1 MPAARS
7 LLIAATLVTACLS
20 GCASRSEN
28 REPPSSSA
36 TAASS
41 ESTAAG
47 DQNSAVVEAFG
58 GAYESRELSSYLN
71 GVAHRLSPKS
81 APGSLKVVVLDSPI
95 VNAFTTADGYIFVT
109 RGLLALVNNEG
120 ELAGVLAHE
129 MGHIAATSATSESS
143 GHETAATTSDQPLI
157 LRDMD
162 VRALEYLHPAAERDE
177 YQATVLGVGY
187 MRDAGYDPSAMTA
200 LLASIRDYERLIAQI
215 DGRPPESISRFGYL
229 TTHPDATNIYQ
240 RALAASGGKS
250 KSTPSPNRDA
260 YLSRIDGMPYGPRAA
275 LGLLRGSMYENPLLL
290 IRFVFPSQFEIF
302 ETKDRIYALGP
313 KDSVMVF
320 ETVPQSYDGP
330 MDEYVAK
337 VWAKDVKLSG
347 LRPGHLRNMK
357 AATAIVGVP
366 ASQPP
371 REMRLFAVRVDP
383 THVYRFRF
391 EYPTELK
398 TPSEYRFLKTISTF
412 TTIPESRA
420 QTFHE
425 LELKLLDVRNG
436 ETVAS
441 LASKAAFR
449 NFQIEFFR
457 ILNGLGAKDSV
468 APATRVKTV
477 RQNEGTPL
485 PGVPS
490 R

>member
-1 MPAARS
+1 MSAARM
-7 LLIAATLVTACLS
+7 LIAATLVTACLS

-71 GVAHRLSPKS
+71 GVAHRLSPNS

-215 DGRPPESISRFGYL
+215 DGRPPDSISRFDYL
-229 TTHPDATNIYQ
+229 TTHPDAIDLW
-240 RALAASGGKS
+240 RRVIADSGGKS
-250 KSTPSPNRDA
+250 APALSPNRDA
-260 YLSRIDGMPYGPRAA
+260 YLARIDGLPYGPRAA
-275 LGLLRGSMYENPLLL
+275 LGLLRGSIYENPALQVRL
-290 IRFVFPSQFEIF
+290 VFPGQFEIF
-302 ETKDRIYALGP
+302 ETKERIYALGP

-320 ETVPQSYDGP
+320 ETVPESYDGP
-330 MDEYVAK
+330 MNEYIAK
-337 VWAKDVKLSG
+337 VWAKDVKLSE
-347 LRPGHLRNMK
+347 LRPGHLQKMN
-357 AATAIVGVP
+357 AAAAVVALPT
-366 ASQPP
+366 SQPP

-383 THVYRFRF
+383 THIYRLRT
-391 EYPTELK
+391 EYPAQQK
-398 TPSEYRFLKTISTF
+398 TQNEYRFLKTISTF
-412 TTIPESRA
+412 STIPESRA
-420 QTFHE
+420 QALHE
-425 LELKLLDVRNG
+425 LRVKVLEVREGDTAANL
-436 ETVAS
+436 S
-441 LASKAAFR
+441 SRAAFR
-449 NFQIEFFR
+449 NFQIDFFR
-457 ILNGLGAKDSV
+457 VLNGLEATDAVTPG
-468 APATRVKTV
+468 TRVKIV
-477 RQNEGTPL
+477 MPQNEGTPIA
-485 PGVPS
+485 GVPS
-490 R
+490 G